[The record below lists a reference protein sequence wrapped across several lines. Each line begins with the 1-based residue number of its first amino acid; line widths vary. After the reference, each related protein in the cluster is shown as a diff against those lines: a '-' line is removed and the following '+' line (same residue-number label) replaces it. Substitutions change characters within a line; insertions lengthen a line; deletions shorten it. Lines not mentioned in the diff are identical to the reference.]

1 MSDFVIFNKL
11 RRALEYSSTRG
22 REGLFVFSWEINE
35 GGCRRFLVSSK
46 TSFWSRY
53 KNDKEKSCYEVI
65 KCGSVS
71 KLYFDLEYYCDENQ
85 DRNGEVMTTT
95 LISRVNECLSSV
107 FCQNNQF
114 EDVLILDSSNSVK
127 FSVHLIFMNICCENN
142 TKIGE
147 FVRFFESN
155 LTEEDKKVFEI
166 NHKGKKRS
174 FIDRKV
180 YSNNQNLRLYLSTK
194 YQKLTPLTVAS
205 YDKSVPKLRASA
217 SSSHDEHYLIFENS
231 LITSIGTSC
240 NMIDMSSISE
250 ESVTKQT
257 AVSVTGRRISD
268 PSPYPELDQFVKEQ
282 LSPGDYIRSW
292 SQRSSVRNKILF
304 AIGGSRFCS
313 NVNRA
318 HRSNN
323 VYYVCDLSNLTL
335 NQHCHSCIGYEGPDI
350 SIPKSVFA
358 WVNEFNEPF

>member
-11 RRALEYSSTRG
+11 RRALEYSST

-95 LISRVNECLSSV
+95 LISRVNECLSNV
-107 FCQNNQF
+107 FRQNNKF
-114 EDVLILDSSNSVK
+114 EDVLILDSSNSLK
-127 FSVHLIFMNICCENN
+127 FSVHLIFMNICCDNN
-142 TKIGE
+142 TKIGD

-155 LTEEDKKVFEI
+155 LKEEDKKVFEV

-174 FIDRKV
+174 FIDGKV
-180 YSNNQNLRLYLSTK
+180 YSNNQNFRLYLSTK

-205 YDKSVPKLRASA
+205 YDKSVNKLRSST
-217 SSSHDEHYLIFENS
+217 SSSHDEQYLIFENS
-231 LITSIGTSC
+231 LITSIGTNC
-240 NMIDMSSISE
+240 CLIDMSSISE
-250 ESVTKQT
+250 ESAATKQT
-257 AVSVTGRRISD
+257 AVTVTGRRISD

-282 LSPGDYIRSW
+282 LLPGGYIRSW
-292 SQRSSVRNKILF
+292 YQKSSVKNKILF

-313 NVNRA
+313 KVNRE
-318 HRSNN
+318 HSSNN
-323 VYYVCDLSNLTL
+323 VYYVCDLSNLTM

-350 SIPKSVFA
+350 SIPSSVFA

>member
-11 RRALEYSSTRG
+11 RRALEYSSTK
-22 REGLFVFSWEINE
+22 EGLFVFSWEINE

-147 FVRFFESN
+147 LVRFFESN

-250 ESVTKQT
+250 ESATKQT
-257 AVSVTGRRISD
+257 AVMVTGRRISD

-282 LSPGDYIRSW
+282 LSPGGYIRSW

-313 NVNRA
+313 KVNRE

-323 VYYVCDLSNLTL
+323 IYYVCDLLNMTM
-335 NQHCHSCIGYEGPDI
+335 NQHCHSCFGYVGPDI
-350 SIPKSVFA
+350 AIPISVFP
-358 WVNEFNEPF
+358 WVKEFNESF